1 MSQRQAAAAHLN
13 PQKYLDARSNTKR
26 LSQRKLT
33 FATITGQGNDGKS
46 NAARG
51 GGSQNRSPPLH
62 DPNHESTSKGI
73 ENKDDS
79 MEITTITNNTVV
91 QTPNNNID
99 KASTTNQHAEVSPM
113 GHSVDKNIISTSKKC
128 FPTDMPIDLEPMD
141 SWSKD

>member
-79 MEITTITNNTVV
+79 MEITRIIQWFKH
-91 QTPNNNID
+91 QT
-99 KASTTNQHAEVSPM
+99 
-113 GHSVDKNIISTSKKC
+113 IISTKHQQQTNMQK
-128 FPTDMPIDLEPMD
+128 
-141 SWSKD
+141 